1 MITETKSKLAKQL
14 EKIAQKFFDEN
25 TRKELLESLK
35 GDKTDWFYWTLETKR
50 ILKNLDKSDAI
61 KFAGLLLLF
70 ENNSGSRFHRN
81 NLKKFLIDRIE
92 YYKYY
97 DFSLEK
103 KLAEKEKS
111 SKKLWIS
118 KVFRLFI
125 SRSFLGML
133 ILALIVSFIA
143 WFYLDRESCLEFV
156 RQVVGPLIKG
166 IK

>member
-1 MITETKSKLAKQL
+1 MLSKRKLAKEL
-14 EKIAQKFFDEN
+14 EKTAKKFLDED
-25 TRKELLESLK
+25 TRKDLLKSLK
-35 GDKTDWFYWTLETKR
+35 GNKTDWFYWTSEIKR
-50 ILKNLDKSDAI
+50 ILKNLDKSDTI

-70 ENNSGSRFHRN
+70 ENNLGSRFHQN
-81 NLKKFLIDRIE
+81 NLKKFLIDKIE

-103 KLAEKEKS
+103 ELAKQEGA

-118 KVFRLFI
+118 KIFRLFI

-143 WFYLDRESCLEFV
+143 WFYLDRASCLEFV
-156 RQVVGPLIKG
+156 RQVVGPFLKG

>member
-1 MITETKSKLAKQL
+1 MATGTKRKLATNL
-14 EKIAQKFFDEN
+14 EKTAKKFLDEN
-25 TRKELLESLK
+25 TREELLTSLK
-35 GDKTDWFYWTLETKR
+35 GNKTNWFYWTSETKR
-50 ILKNLDKSDAI
+50 ILKYLNKSDAT

-81 NLKKFLIDRIE
+81 NLKKFLIDKIQ

-97 DFSLEK
+97 EFSLEE
-103 KLAEKEKS
+103 KLAQKEKS

-118 KVFRLFI
+118 KIFRLFI

-156 RQVVGPLIKG
+156 RQVVGPFLKG
-166 IK
+166 IR